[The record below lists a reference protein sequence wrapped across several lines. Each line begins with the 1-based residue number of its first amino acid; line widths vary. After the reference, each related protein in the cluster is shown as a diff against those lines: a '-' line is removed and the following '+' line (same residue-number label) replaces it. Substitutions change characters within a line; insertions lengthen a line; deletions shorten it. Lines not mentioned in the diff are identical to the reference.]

1 MNPKLKPKLKSKF
14 KAFVAALIASAIIS
28 PAVYAQAE
36 NMYICAYYD
45 EGGVLVDAQAFN
57 ESELRSVL
65 DSLAPENAEKAK
77 LFQWNDTLQPVG
89 ELIVSDYT
97 SEADHELENAEN
109 TFKAPNVTAEM
120 HTAEFWCGKKNCST
134 EPIMSSEE
142 IAELNRAIL
151 DKPETYTND
160 LSAIEGTYN
169 GVELAAL
176 NADFEAPKVMYL
188 NGEPVP
194 ESYYEDMRKNIRG
207 SRVTENMPYK
217 YGFAVNR
224 TVMKAYPYEDYLSDD
239 PSDPEWDNFVSSA
252 VAVNEP
258 LVLLF
263 TTADG
268 KFIMAK
274 SQCCSGWVP
283 TADIAVCANKSEWE
297 KYKNPKDILV
307 VTGEKVYLEPSA
319 DADLNEKMLTMGT
332 VLPLVT
338 DENTGTVS
346 YRLPWGNYVVK
357 MPARKAD
364 GSFYQKDAL
373 IPANRDVNV
382 GYLPYTSAN
391 VVTQAFKS
399 LGNRYGWGG
408 MMNSQDCSAYVR
420 EVYLCFGLEIPRNTT
435 WQAEIPADVT
445 NMSNMTDDEKTGV
458 LNTLP
463 TGAILIFPGHE
474 MLYLGEDNGLYYTI
488 NDISSLVPPDSPG
501 EIIKPRSVVVNDLST
516 LRANG
521 STWLE
526 NLSYAVVI
534 K

>member
-1 MNPKLKPKLKSKF
+1 
-14 KAFVAALIASAIIS
+14 
-28 PAVYAQAE
+28 
-36 NMYICAYYD
+36 
-45 EGGVLVDAQAFN
+45 
-57 ESELRSVL
+57 
-65 DSLAPENAEKAK
+65 
-77 LFQWNDTLQPVG
+77 
-89 ELIVSDYT
+89 
-97 SEADHELENAEN
+97 
-109 TFKAPNVTAEM
+109 
-120 HTAEFWCGKKNCST
+120 
-134 EPIMSSEE
+134 
-142 IAELNRAIL
+142 
-151 DKPETYTND
+151 
-160 LSAIEGTYN
+160 
-169 GVELAAL
+169 
-176 NADFEAPKVMYL
+176 
-188 NGEPVP
+188 
-194 ESYYEDMRKNIRG
+194 
-207 SRVTENMPYK
+207 
-217 YGFAVNR
+217 
-224 TVMKAYPYEDYLSDD
+224 
-239 PSDPEWDNFVSSA
+239 
-252 VAVNEP
+252 
-258 LVLLF
+258 
-263 TTADG
+263 
-268 KFIMAK
+268 
-274 SQCCSGWVP
+274 
-283 TADIAVCANKSEWE
+283 
-297 KYKNPKDILV
+297 
-307 VTGEKVYLEPSA
+307 
-319 DADLNEKMLTMGT
+319 
-332 VLPLVT
+332 
-338 DENTGTVS
+338 
-346 YRLPWGNYVVK
+346 

-463 TGAILIFPGHE
+463 AGAILIFPGHE

>member
-1 MNPKLKPKLKSKF
+1 MRSKKGENKVRLKNLI
-14 KAFVAALIASAIIS
+14 AALTAAAIIS
-28 PAVYAQAE
+28 PAAVYAQDDTV
-36 NMYICAYYD
+36 YICAYYND
-45 EGGVLVDAQAFN
+45 SGALVDAKKFN
-57 ESELRSVL
+57 ENELKDVL
-65 DSLAPENAEKAK
+65 DSLAPEDAAKAK
-77 LFQWNDTLQPVG
+77 LFQWSDTLQPVG

-97 SEADHELENAEN
+97 RGAGNVLANMES

-120 HTAEFWCGKKNCST
+120 HTAGFWHNKKNCST
-134 EPIMSSEE
+134 EIIMTEKE
-142 IAELNRAIL
+142 IADFNRAVL
-151 DKPETYTND
+151 DTPATYTND
-160 LSAIEGTYN
+160 LAAVEGTYN
-169 GVELAAL
+169 GTELAEL
-176 NADFEAPKVMYL
+176 NANFESPAGLFL
-188 NGEPVP
+188 NGKAVE
-194 ESYYEDMRKNIRG
+194 ESYYEAIRENIRK
-207 SRVTENMPYK
+207 SPVTDNMPYRF
-217 YGFAVNR
+217 GFAVNR

-239 PSDPEWDNFVSSA
+239 PTDPEWDNLVSA
-252 VAVNEP
+252 AIAVNEP

-268 KFIMAK
+268 KFTMAR

-283 TADIAVCANKSEWE
+283 TADIGFCKDKAEWE
-297 KYKNPKDILV
+297 KYINPDKFLV

-338 DENTGTVS
+338 KDTGSVS
-346 YRLPWGNYVVK
+346 FRLPWSNYVVK
-357 MPARKAD
+357 MPARNED

-408 MMNSQDCSAYVR
+408 MMNAQDCSSYAR
-420 EVYLCFGLEIPRNTT
+420 EVYRCFGFELPRNTT
-435 WQAEIPADVT
+435 WQSAMPADVT
-445 NMSNMTDDEKTGV
+445 VMSEMTDDEKKAV
-458 LNTLP
+458 LDTLP
-463 TGAILIFPGHE
+463 AGAILIFPGHE

-488 NDISSLVPPDSPG
+488 NDVSSLVSPEQPG
-501 EIIKPRSVVVNDLST
+501 VIIRPRSVVVNDLST

-521 STWLE
+521 TTWLT
-526 NLSYAVVI
+526 NLSHAVVI